1 VLTVIILLLSVTTR
15 RGFKLIL
22 TLVPMLVTAAPAW
35 WGAWRLGQRAG
46 WAEGVRLLLTDI
58 GLPVSA
64 PAPSSL
70 DLLAGS
76 PVDLNALVT
85 SGPWSALLR
94 VVLAL
99 VPVLGVVGLFVS
111 RRVRVARTGILLAL
125 GGLVLAGLCL
135 RTPTGLGPDVA
146 GGGLAPVNGWA
157 GAGLSLALSGFL
169 TAALTAGEAI
179 LTLIGQR
186 AGGGRRA
193 LERRSRKDTDATSS
207 TAADTKARR
216 AGSRRLRAAFTTA
229 ACLVLLAPVV
239 VGAVWSYQAHRGS
252 NPQVLALHSTPQQI
266 PLIAEQFQG
275 SGAAGRV
282 LRLTS
287 TPQGLQATIWR
298 GPGTQISDVLPG
310 AVNIEARTR
319 AAGALAA
326 PGFKPTRDGQ
336 GKGRSLTSSA
346 QALVL
351 EDPADAELA
360 QIVTRATAGQDK
372 GAADALA
379 AHGIAVVLLD
389 HKEGDAVTAEA
400 RVGLASTPGLEQLAQ
415 TTSGNSW
422 RVTSSAH
429 PDSARLSLVDA
440 GGEVTPVAS
449 TGTGSGTRTR
459 IPAGSGAR
467 TLVMVER
474 ADAGWS
480 ATLDGRRLEATTVPS
495 QDGSWKQGFAV
506 GSEGG
511 ELVVTHTRK
520 STAAAT
526 YTIWAVW
533 ALTLVAALPL
543 RRGKE
548 MAS

>member
-1 VLTVIILLLSVTTR
+1 
-15 RGFKLIL
+15 
-22 TLVPMLVTAAPAW
+22 MLVTAAPAW
-35 WGAWRLGQRAG
+35 WGAWLLGHRAG

-70 DLLAGS
+70 DLLVGS
-76 PVDLNALVT
+76 PMDLDALVS
-85 SGPWSALLR
+85 SGVLSVLLR
-94 VVLAL
+94 VLLAL

-111 RRVRVARTGILLAL
+111 RRVRVARTGILLGL
-125 GGLVLAGLCL
+125 GGLILAGLCL

-146 GGGLAPVNGWA
+146 GSGLAPVNGWS

-169 TAALTAGEAI
+169 AAALTAGETI
-179 LTLIGQR
+179 WDLLGQR
-186 AGGGRRA
+186 SRGGRRA
-193 LERRSRKDTDATSS
+193 LERRSRKDADVASS
-207 TAADTKARR
+207 SAADPTVRR
-216 AGSRRLRAAFTTA
+216 KRSRRLKAAFTTA
-229 ACLVLLAPVV
+229 ACLVLFAPVV
-239 VGAVWSYQAHRGS
+239 VGGIWSYQAHRAS
-252 NPQVLALHSTPQQI
+252 NPRVLALHSTPQQI

-275 SGAAGRV
+275 SEAAGRV

-310 AVNIEARTR
+310 AVNVQARTR
-319 AAGALAA
+319 AAAALAD
-326 PGFKPTRDGQ
+326 PGLKP
-336 GKGRSLTSSA
+336 GKDAQPARPSSA
-346 QALVL
+346 SSGQALVL
-351 EDPADAELA
+351 DDPADVELA

-379 AHGIAVVLLD
+379 AHGIAVVVLD
-389 HKEGDAVTAEA
+389 HQEGDAVTAEA

-415 TTSGNSW
+415 TASGNSW

-429 PDSARLSLVDA
+429 PDSARLSLLDA
-440 GGEVTPVAS
+440 GGVVTPVAS
-449 TGTGSGTRTR
+449 TGTGSGTRTE
-459 IPAGSGAR
+459 IPAGAGPR

-474 ADAGWS
+474 SDAGWS
-480 ATLDGRRLEATTVPS
+480 ATLDGRRLEATTVRA
-495 QDGSWKQGFAV
+495 QDGSWKQGFTV

-511 ELVVTHTRK
+511 ELVVTHTRR